1 MAKIEKIMLCVFY
14 HKKKPPKNP
23 INEKGAI
30 IEQETILRNSAHNGK
45 NEELNKS
52 RE

>member
-1 MAKIEKIMLCVFY
+1 MCILPQKKI
-14 HKKKPPKNP
+14 PPKNP

-30 IEQETILRNSAHNGK
+30 IEQETVLRNSAHNGR